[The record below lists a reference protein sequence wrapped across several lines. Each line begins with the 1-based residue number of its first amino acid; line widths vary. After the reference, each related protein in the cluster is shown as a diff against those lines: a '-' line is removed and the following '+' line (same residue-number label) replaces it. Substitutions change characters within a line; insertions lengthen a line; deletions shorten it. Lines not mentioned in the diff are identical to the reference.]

1 MTWIYIGLV
10 LGAVS
15 VLIFVASNKRRL
27 NDKYDKIMEDKLR
40 ETI

>member
-1 MTWIYIGLV
+1 MTWIIVVLT

-27 NDKYDKIMEDKLR
+27 DDKYDKIMEEKLN
-40 ETI
+40 ETL